1 MEITRRLRKKENF
14 TKFLKERFF
23 LRFHMSLILT
33 GTALSGLI
41 ASWALLHLHVNSILI
56 RYPIAV
62 LCSYL
67 AFFGFIKL
75 WLLYMPTSG
84 SSRKSADSVI
94 ENVDVVDIIPDS
106 LPAGWGEFPSDSL
119 SFGGGGGQFQG
130 GGASGIFDHG
140 AAAVEQALPD
150 AAASA
155 AESVGSSAADAV
167 GDAASGVFEDAGI
180 VLIILGLLLAIVF
193 GAGLYLVY
201 AAPSILAEAAFEFL
215 LATSLVKSTKK
226 MDNPDW
232 LGSVFG
238 ATAVPFFVVLLMT
251 LAAAGIAHSVSPG
264 ATKMS
269 EVIRLLLSR

>member
-1 MEITRRLRKKENF
+1 MEITRRLRRKEKF
-14 TKFLKERFF
+14 TKFLRERFF

-41 ASWALLHLHVNSILI
+41 ASWALLHLHVNSMLV

-75 WLLYMPTSG
+75 WLLYMTSSG
-84 SSRKSADSVI
+84 SSRKSADSFI
-94 ENVDVVDIIPDS
+94 ENADVVNIIPDTFSAGGRLPDS
-106 LPAGWGEFPSDSL
+106 LP
-119 SFGGGGGQFQG
+119 FGGGGGQFQG

-140 AAAVEQALPD
+140 AAAVEEALPD
-150 AAASA
+150 AASSA
-155 AESVGSSAADAV
+155 AEAAGSSTADAV

-215 LATSLVKSTKK
+215 LAASLVKSMKG

-232 LGSVFG
+232 MGSVFG
-238 ATAVPFFVVLLMT
+238 ATVIPFFVVLLMA
-251 LAAAGIAHSVSPG
+251 LAAAGVAHSVYPG
-264 ATKMS
+264 VTKMS
-269 EVIRLLLSR
+269 EVIRLLLSRQ